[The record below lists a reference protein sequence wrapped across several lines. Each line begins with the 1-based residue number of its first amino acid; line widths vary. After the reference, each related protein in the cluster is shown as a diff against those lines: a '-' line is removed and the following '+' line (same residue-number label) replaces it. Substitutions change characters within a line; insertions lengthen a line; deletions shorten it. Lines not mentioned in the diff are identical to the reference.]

1 MSMMYPGGQGIPG
14 ANQFAVGGTPNY
26 AQPLLNFNQLPQAV
40 QQAMQQR
47 QQQGQQPQPGAASP
61 PSGPNMG
68 GKAAPQLQPSAMNNF
83 AASLR
88 QFFTPQGQPSGM
100 QPGMGQAMA
109 QGGGFGGMG
118 TSGGFTGQLP
128 PIY

>member
-14 ANQFAVGGTPNY
+14 ANQFAVGSQPNY

-47 QQQGQQPQPGAASP
+47 QQQGQQQPGAVTP

-68 GKAAPQLQPSAMNNF
+68 GKVAPQQPQPSAMNNF

-88 QFFTPQGQPSGM
+88 KFFAPQGQPG
-100 QPGMGQAMA
+100 QPGMQ
-109 QGGGFGGMG
+109 
-118 TSGGFTGQLP
+118 
-128 PIY
+128 